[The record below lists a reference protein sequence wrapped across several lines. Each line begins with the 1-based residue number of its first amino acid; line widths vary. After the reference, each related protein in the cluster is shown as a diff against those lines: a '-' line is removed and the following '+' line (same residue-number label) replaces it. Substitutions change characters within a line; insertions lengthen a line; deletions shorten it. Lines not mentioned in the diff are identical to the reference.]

1 MPRGPVALFL
11 PPFLR
16 PPCMDHA
23 HLLNLGKDY
32 RVFFCFVFLKK
43 CYAHWVKCNDN
54 TSEAQLALNPALL
67 ICCACSRSKGHGA
80 QFPHPQV
87 HFPAKTEGRQKLFNP
102 RALEW
107 ESAARIMNFSQL
119 CVLHRRIIASGPNAL
134 RLRDPFLA
142 RNVEVL
148 REGYSLGQ
156 IRQWELPTSRPC
168 RYRLAARLC
177 SGRSLIVSRS
187 FSVVVIPSELVP
199 QHDLPSTH

>member
-1 MPRGPVALFL
+1 MLRGPVALFL

-67 ICCACSRSKGHGA
+67 ICCARSRSKGHGA

-87 HFPAKTEGRQKLFNP
+87 HFPAKKEGRQKLFNP

-142 RNVEVL
+142 RNVKCCVRDIRSDRSVSESCQLLAPAAIVL
-148 REGYSLGQ
+148 RLASARAVLWSSLG
-156 IRQWELPTSRPC
+156 
-168 RYRLAARLC
+168 
-177 SGRSLIVSRS
+177 VS
-187 FSVVVIPSELVP
+187 
-199 QHDLPSTH
+199 Q